1 MQRFQNSG
9 EVEAELNPLLAFNP
23 EEVRMFS
30 FNERTILLT
39 IGNKS
44 ERIEFA
50 SHEEM
55 RAALSEWLERSVPE
69 DKRFPE

>member
-1 MQRFQNSG
+1 M
-9 EVEAELNPLLAFNP
+9 NPLLAFNLDD
-23 EEVRMFS
+23 VRMFS

-39 IGNKS
+39 IGSNS

-55 RAALSEWLERSVPE
+55 RAALHEWLDRSVPE
-69 DKRFPE
+69 DKGFPEQRAENSGSR